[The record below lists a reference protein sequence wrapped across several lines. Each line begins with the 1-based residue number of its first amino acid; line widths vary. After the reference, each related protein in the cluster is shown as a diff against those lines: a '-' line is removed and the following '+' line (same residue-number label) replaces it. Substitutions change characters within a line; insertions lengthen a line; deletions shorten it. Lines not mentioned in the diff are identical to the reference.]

1 MPSMKDI
8 RVRITSTKNT
18 QQITRAMKM
27 VSAAKLRRAQ
37 NNILN
42 ARPYSYK
49 LHAVI
54 TRLAASGQFSHP
66 LLERVENPRNL
77 LLVVMTSDRGLCG
90 SFNSQILKFTERYY
104 AEIKNN
110 YDKTDFIF
118 IGRRGADHF
127 KRRGIMGVETLT
139 NMAKEIRYE
148 LAAQLADTIMNRYSD
163 GRYDQVILV
172 YNEFKSA
179 INVKPVAE
187 TMLPITPLQP
197 TLVKTP
203 TDIGSVEEDENA
215 SYDYI
220 FEPAGQE
227 ILENLLPKHFVVQV
241 YRTMLES
248 IAAEHG
254 ARMSAMD
261 SATRNA
267 KEMIRK
273 LTLDY
278 NKLRQAAI
286 TKELLEIIGGAEALK

>member
-8 RVRITSTKNT
+8 RTRISSTKNT

-54 TRLAASGQFSHP
+54 SRLSQSGQFTHP
-66 LLERVENPRNL
+66 LLDRKENPRNL

-90 SFNSQILKFTERYY
+90 SFNSQILKFTDRYY
-104 AEIKNN
+104 AEIQGN
-110 YDKTDFIF
+110 YDKIDFLF
-118 IGRRGADHF
+118 IGRRGADHY
-127 KRRGIMGVETLT
+127 KRRGIAAVETIT

-148 LAAQLADTIMNRYSD
+148 LAAQLADTIMNRYTE
-163 GRYDQVILV
+163 GQYDQVQLI

-179 INVKPVAE
+179 ISVKPVAE
-187 TMLPITPLQP
+187 TLLPITQLEPS
-197 TLVKTP
+197 TVKSAQ
-203 TDIGSVEEDENA
+203 DLGIVEGEDAN
-215 SYDYI
+215 YDYI

-227 ILENLLPKHFVVQV
+227 ILETLLPKHFVVQV

-254 ARMSAMD
+254 TRMSAMD
-261 SATRNA
+261 NATRNA